1 MEYHVTIKY
10 LNGYCPQLEGTWEAG
25 ICLRLRGI
33 SDVRWLRKEKLGSQ
47 ARFTTRAKAEMGSH
61 HGR

>member
-10 LNGYCPQLEGTWEAG
+10 LNGYCPQLKGTWEAG

-33 SDVRWLRKEKLGSQ
+33 SDVRWQRREKLSSQ
-47 ARFTTRAKAEMGSH
+47 AQFTT
-61 HGR
+61 